1 MQRADWY
8 FLITLTVLLVLTL
21 TGCSR
26 KTPVEQ
32 AFQGVNNN
40 ITAIEHALPAE
51 CRTEDINAKLNAVR
65 EESTKAQVACETK
78 IKEYKT
84 KYDMAK
90 NALLGIIFLILGVF
104 FIKSKKIF

>member
-8 FLITLTVLLVLTL
+8 FLITLAVLLALNL
-21 TGCSR
+21 TGCSK

-32 AFQGVNNN
+32 AFQGVGES

-51 CRTEDINAKLNAVR
+51 CRTKDINTKISAVR
-65 EESTKAQVACETK
+65 EESNKAQIACETK

-90 NALLGIIFLILGVF
+90 NALFGLILLIFGIF

>member
-21 TGCSR
+21 AGCSR

-32 AFQGVNNN
+32 AFQGVNDSVNV
-40 ITAIEHALPAE
+40 IEHSLPAE
-51 CRTEDINAKLNAVR
+51 CHTEEVGMKLSVVKHQI
-65 EESTKAQVACETK
+65 SQAQVACETK
-78 IKEYKT
+78 IEEYKT
-84 KYDMAK
+84 KYNMTK
-90 NALLGIIFLILGVF
+90 NALFGIIFLILGVF